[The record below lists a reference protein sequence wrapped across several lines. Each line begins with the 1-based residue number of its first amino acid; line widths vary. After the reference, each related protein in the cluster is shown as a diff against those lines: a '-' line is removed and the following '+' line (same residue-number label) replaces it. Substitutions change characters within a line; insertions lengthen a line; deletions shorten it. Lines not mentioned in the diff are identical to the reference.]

1 MNTQQLLETLCAADG
16 VSGAEKNAADVAA
29 ELLSQYASVRRD
41 ALGNVIGTIEGTGT
55 HVLLDAHID
64 QIGLIVTDIDSS
76 GFLRF
81 DRCGGVDVR
90 TLCGQDVVVWGKAPV
105 KGTICSTPPHLLKDG
120 SEKKA
125 ADFKDLGIDIGMTAQ
140 EAEKFVKRGDRVTFD
155 VRPIKLLG
163 ERISAPALDDRAG
176 VAAILLAL
184 EQSRGQLKNPV
195 TVVFA
200 VQEEVGT
207 RGAAT
212 GAYASGADE
221 AIAIDVSF
229 ALSPGC
235 PERKCGKL
243 GGGAMIGVAP
253 TLSASMSDTF
263 IRIAEENHIP
273 HTLEVMGGETGTD
286 ADVIDVTRSGI
297 RMGLISIP
305 QRYMHTPVEV
315 VDLRDI
321 ESTAAVIANYLIGL
335 GGEQHV

>member
-1 MNTQQLLETLCAADG
+1 M
-16 VSGAEKNAADVAA
+16 
-29 ELLSQYASVRRD
+29 
-41 ALGNVIGTIEGTGT
+41 
-55 HVLLDAHID
+55 
-64 QIGLIVTDIDSS
+64 
-76 GFLRF
+76 
-81 DRCGGVDVR
+81 
-90 TLCGQDVVVWGKAPV
+90 
-105 KGTICSTPPHLLKDG
+105 
-120 SEKKA
+120 
-125 ADFKDLGIDIGMTAQ
+125 
-140 EAEKFVKRGDRVTFD
+140 
-155 VRPIKLLG
+155 
-163 ERISAPALDDRAG
+163 
-176 VAAILLAL
+176 
-184 EQSRGQLKNPV
+184 
-195 TVVFA
+195 
-200 VQEEVGT
+200 QEEVGT

-321 ESTAAVIANYLIGL
+321 ESTAAIIANYLIGL